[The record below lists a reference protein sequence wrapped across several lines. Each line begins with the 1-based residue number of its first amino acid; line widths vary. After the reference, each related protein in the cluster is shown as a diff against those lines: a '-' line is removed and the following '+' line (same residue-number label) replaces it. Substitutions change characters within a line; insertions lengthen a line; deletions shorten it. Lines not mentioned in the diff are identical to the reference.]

1 MPPNAF
7 DPWGPIGACLSDLT
21 SDQVQV
27 VVGRAG
33 LALNWDL
40 SAQQDYSH
48 LTRVREFKRRIEE
61 AYRNLTAENQATFV
75 ANLASEIIKAKPEL
89 EQRLTEAL
97 NRIGWTIV
105 NGSVISIELLDP
117 ADLANIP
124 ETSQPDLLKA
134 ADRIKGDPSGVLTSA
149 CGAID
154 RRTSEI
160 FTVHGLGRPED
171 ASFQER
177 VNRALVACGAL
188 DRVERQLVAA
198 GMEQE
203 KARIAR
209 ENLKGAIS
217 HAAYVMQSLRSDL
230 SDAHG
235 TRLTTAA
242 ITSNPAL
249 ATLVFDSLKWSM
261 VICSLLRDA

>member
-1 MPPNAF
+1 MPANAF

-33 LALNWDL
+33 LVLNWGL
-40 SAQQDYSH
+40 TAKQDFSH

-61 AYRNLTAENQATFV
+61 AYRGLPADGQATFV
-75 ANLASEIIKAKPEL
+75 ANLAREIIRAKPEL
-89 EQRLTEAL
+89 EQSLTETL
-97 NRIGWTIV
+97 NKIGWTIA
-105 NGSVISIELLDP
+105 NGAVISTELLDP
-117 ADLANIP
+117 GDLANIP
-124 ETSQPDLLKA
+124 EISQPDLLKA

-171 ASFQER
+171 ASLQER

-188 DRVERQLVAA
+188 ERVEQQLVAA
-198 GMEQE
+198 GMGQN
-203 KARIAR
+203 KARIAK
-209 ENLKGAIS
+209 ENLKGATS

-242 ITSNPAL
+242 ITSPNDHSPR
-249 ATLVFDSLKWSM
+249 V
-261 VICSLLRDA
+261 LREFVLHPPLRQ